1 MDFIAGSATNTSI
14 LDEDLKVMSFGFA
27 IEHND

>member
-1 MDFIAGSATNTSI
+1 MDFIDGPATNTSF
-14 LDEDLKVMSFGFA
+14 LDEDLKVILFGFA

>member
-1 MDFIAGSATNTSI
+1 MDFIDGPATNTSI
-14 LDEDLKVMSFGFA
+14 LDEDLKVILFGFV

>member
-1 MDFIAGSATNTSI
+1 MGFIDGLATNTSI